1 MITSFLHSSRE
12 LWATAGGLLHLSD
25 RIVAFLTMQSAILPN
40 TYQGSGNWEND
51 VVGGDDMLVAIVRTS
66 DGWQSANASKNQTRT
81 RGMCGQVPVNHGSVQ
96 LRITVDF
103 LGNAVH

>member
-1 MITSFLHSSRE
+1 
-12 LWATAGGLLHLSD
+12 
-25 RIVAFLTMQSAILPN
+25 
-40 TYQGSGNWEND
+40 
-51 VVGGDDMLVAIVRTS
+51 MLVAIVRTS